1 MQAAPLLLTRTLT
14 RTLTLTLI
22 RTRTLTLTR
31 TRTRTRSLTRTL
43 TRTLTLTLTLTRRLL
58 SSTIGAWL
66 SLVQKQGA
74 NPTPAAI
81 LGLLSET
88 WGAGITRALA
98 LCSVVSPPICITRA
112 RTRAL
117 S

>member
-14 RTLTLTLI
+14 LTLTLTLI
-22 RTRTLTLTR
+22 RTR

-43 TRTLTLTLTLTRRLL
+43 TRALTLTRRLL

-98 LCSVVSPPICITRA
+98 LCSVASPPSCITRA